1 MKKIITLLLALCTLG
16 VTAIGCSAGKKAD
29 YTVGIL
35 QVATHTALDNAREG
49 FKDTLKAWAQE
60 NGKTIEFDEQNALGD
75 SQNETTL
82 ADKLVTSSPDIL
94 LGISTSSAQKLMGST
109 TKIPTLFTAV
119 TDPVGAGLNAKNV
132 TGTSDMAAVDKQID
146 LIKQIAPEC
155 KKIGFV
161 YCSKE
166 DNSIAQVELAEADC
180 VKLGISS
187 QRYAVTAT
195 NDIQTVVESMSGV
208 DAVYIPTDN
217 LLAANMPAACD
228 VLSGK
233 GIPVVA
239 GESGMCE
246 DGEGTATLCIDY
258 YKLGVQTAQIAIKIL
273 EGKTPSEIP
282 FEYYTQAYDLFINN
296 NNAARIYAKNSSLA
310 LSATDI
316 EQIKNSYNG

>member
-16 VTAIGCSAGKKAD
+16 VTAIGCSGGKKAD

-49 FKDTLKAWAQE
+49 FKDTLKEWAQE
-60 NGKTIEFDEQNALGD
+60 KGKTIEFDEQNALGD

-119 TDPVGAGLNAKNV
+119 TDPEGAGLTAKNV

-146 LIKQIAPEC
+146 LIKQLAPQC

-166 DNSIAQVELAEADC
+166 DNSIAQVELAEAEC
-180 VKLGISS
+180 TKLGISCE
-187 QRYAVTAT
+187 RYPVTAT
-195 NDIQTVVESMSGV
+195 NDIQTIVESISGV

-228 VLSGK
+228 VLSSR

-258 YKLGVQTAQIAIKIL
+258 YKLGVQTARIAIKIL
-273 EGKTPSEIP
+273 EGKSPSEIP
-282 FEYYTQAYDLFINN
+282 FEYYSHAYDLYINN
-296 NNAARIYAKNSSLA
+296 NNAAIIYAKNSSLA

-316 EQIKNSYNG
+316 ENIKNSYNG